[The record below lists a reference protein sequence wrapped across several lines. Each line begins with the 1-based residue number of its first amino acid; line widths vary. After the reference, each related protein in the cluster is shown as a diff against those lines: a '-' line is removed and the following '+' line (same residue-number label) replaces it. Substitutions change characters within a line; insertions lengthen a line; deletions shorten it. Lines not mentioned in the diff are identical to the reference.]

1 MFDMKQMKIWL
12 ALLICVILTIG
23 CTTSSGSASNGQEA
37 SIVAIGNENVH
48 VNMYGYS
55 MYVYTD
61 AAGNTLTYYLYI
73 PSNYNPQHKYP
84 LVLLLHGGG
93 ERSNPQA
100 SLAQNQKTLLQEQY
114 VQVWSGNYSAPN
126 NPEIQQH
133 WPSFIVVPQISAGQ
147 QWVNVPVHNGSYVQ
161 PALPST
167 QLLLTKELLDTLQ
180 QRYSGIDANRLYITG
195 LSLGGYG
202 VWDAIERW
210 PNYFAAAAPL
220 AGAGDPSK
228 AALLTHLPIWAF
240 HGSNDATVPVSGSR
254 SMIAAIKAAGGDPRY
269 TEFAGASHGIWG
281 SVYGAPNVSN
291 EVTDF
296 FPWFFAQ
303 VKPATQ

>member
-1 MFDMKQMKIWL
+1 
-12 ALLICVILTIG
+12 VP
-23 CTTSSGSASNGQEA
+23 GS
-37 SIVAIGNENVH
+37 NENTH

-55 MYVYTD
+55 MHVYTD
-61 AAGNTLTYYLYI
+61 AAGKTLTYYLYI
-73 PSNYNPQHKYP
+73 PSNYNPQRKYP

-100 SLAQNQKTLLQEQY
+100 TLAQNQKILLQQQY
-114 VQVWSGNYSAPN
+114 VQVWSGDYSAPN
-126 NPEIQQH
+126 NPEVQQH

-161 PALPST
+161 PAQPST

-180 QRYSGIDANRLYITG
+180 QHYSGIDANRLYITG

-210 PNYFAAAAPL
+210 PGYFAAAAPL

-240 HGSNDATVPVSGSR
+240 HGSNDTTVPVSGSR
-254 SMIAAIKAAGGDPRY
+254 SMIAAIKSAGGDPRY
-269 TEFAGASHGIWG
+269 TEFAGASHAIWG
-281 SVYGAPNVSN
+281 LVYSAPNVSN
-291 EVTDF
+291 RETNF
-296 FPWFFAQ
+296 FPWLFAQ